1 MAKIHPTAIVESG
14 ARLSDGVT
22 IGPYCVIGPQVSIGE
37 RTALVSHVTVSGR
50 TSIGPDCIVH
60 PFSALGGP
68 PQHTRYKGED
78 VALNVGARCVIR
90 EHVTMNTGT
99 PFGRGST
106 DIGDDCFFMIG
117 SHVAHDC
124 VIGHHVVFTNNV
136 VVGGHVEV
144 GNYVN
149 IGGNSAVHQFAR
161 IGDYAFVGGM
171 TGLEND
177 LIPYGSCMGDRA
189 ELAGLNV
196 VGLKRRG
203 FSREAI
209 HKVRAACKV
218 LFGDSGTLDIRVARA
233 AEQFADVPE
242 AMEIVRFIRGGTH
255 RALCLPRPGLWASSA
270 NDAE

>member
-1 MAKIHPTAIVESG
+1 MAKIHPTAIVEGG
-14 ARLSDGVT
+14 AQLSDDVT
-22 IGPYCVIGPQVSIGE
+22 IGPFCVVGAKAKIGE
-37 RTALVSHVTVSGR
+37 RTELLSHVTVSGR
-50 TSIGPDCIVH
+50 TSIGADCVLH
-60 PFSALGGP
+60 PFVALGGP

-78 VALNVGARCVIR
+78 VALNIGARCVIR

-106 DIGDDCFFMIG
+106 DVGDDCFFMIG

-124 VIGHHVVFTNNV
+124 VIGHHVIFVNNS

-144 GNYVN
+144 GNHVM

-161 IGDYAFVGGM
+161 IGDHAFVGGM

-203 FSREAI
+203 FTRAAI
-209 HKVRAACKV
+209 HKIRAACKA
-218 LFGDSGTLDIRVARA
+218 LFAEGGTLDARLTRV

-242 AMEIVRFIRGGTH
+242 AMEIVRFVRAGTH

-270 NDAE
+270 DDAE

>member
-1 MAKIHPTAIVESG
+1 MAQIHSTAIVEAG
-14 ARLSDGVT
+14 ARLGDGVK
-22 IGPYCVIGPQVSIGE
+22 IGPYCVIGPQASIGE
-37 RTALVSHVTVSGR
+37 RAELISHITVSGR
-50 TSIGPDCIVH
+50 TSLGADCVVH
-60 PFSALGGP
+60 PFAALGGP

-78 VALNVGARCVIR
+78 VALNIGARCVIR

-124 VIGHHVVFTNNV
+124 VIGHHVTFTNNV

-144 GNYVN
+144 GNHAM

-161 IGDYAFVGGM
+161 IGDHAFVGGM

-203 FSREAI
+203 FSRAAI
-209 HKVRAACKV
+209 HKIRAACKV
-218 LFGDSGTLDIRVARA
+218 LFGDSGTLDARLSRV

-242 AMEIVRFIRGGTH
+242 AMEIVRFIRAGTH
-255 RALCLPRPGLWASSA
+255 RSLCLPRPGLWASSA